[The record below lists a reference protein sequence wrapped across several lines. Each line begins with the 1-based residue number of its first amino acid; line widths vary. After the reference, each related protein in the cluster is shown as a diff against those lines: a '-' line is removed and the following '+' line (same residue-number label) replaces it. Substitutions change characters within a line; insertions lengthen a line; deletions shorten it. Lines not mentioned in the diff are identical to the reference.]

1 MASSTNIRINNEI
14 TKPFIKWVG
23 GKTQIIEN
31 VLSLFPSEI
40 NDYYEPFLGGGSVLL
55 GVLSYKKQGKI
66 NITGKI
72 YASDLNSI
80 LISVYQNI
88 QKYPE
93 SLIEELKIL
102 CEEFKT
108 CPPLT
113 SIKET
118 KPNRSPTTLEEAT
131 RSQES
136 YYYWIRSRYNELPL
150 EIKKSPT
157 GSAMFI
163 FLNKTCF
170 RGVYREGPRGFNVP
184 FGNNK
189 NPAILDETHIRNVSE
204 LIQDVIFTVC
214 SFQESL
220 DKVENT
226 NDFVYLDPPYAPE
239 NTTSF
244 VSYTATGFDLDAHT
258 TLFKM
263 CSQLNENGI
272 GFLMSNSDV
281 KLVRDSFPSPF
292 FKIKSI
298 VCRRAINSKNPEA
311 KTNEV
316 LITNQSN

>member
-1 MASSTNIRINNEI
+1 MASSTNIRVNNEI

-31 VLSLFPSEI
+31 VLSLFPIEI

-55 GVLSYKKQGKI
+55 GLLSYKKQGKI

-113 SIKET
+113 SVKET

-131 RSQES
+131 SSQES
-136 YYYWIRSRYNELPL
+136 YFYWIRSRYNELPP

-189 NPAILDETHIRNVSE
+189 NPAILDESHLRNVSE
-204 LIQDVIFTVC
+204 LIQDVIFTSC

-220 DKVENT
+220 DKVENAK
-226 NDFVYLDPPYAPE
+226 DFVYLDPPYAPE

-244 VSYTATGFDLDAHT
+244 VSYTATGFDLDAHK

-263 CSQLNENGI
+263 CSQLNKNGI
-272 GFLMSNSDV
+272 RFLMSNSDV
-281 KLVRDSFPSPF
+281 KLVRDSFPSPSF
-292 FKIKSI
+292 EIKSI

-316 LITNQSN
+316 LITNQSS